1 MSAVGMTAKNVTV
14 RSLTRCSPRS
24 SSSRPPSRASGAAT
38 PTGPGTTFRLL
49 GVPVRVST
57 QVPGTLAGGELI
69 LADMNQVALGRDTAP
84 SLGVHRTLAHSDQLY
99 LRVVARYDIKPLNAA
114 GIYSITTA

>member
-57 QVPGTLAGGELI
+57 QVPGALAGGELI
-69 LADMNQVALGRDTAP
+69 LADMN
-84 SLGVHRTLAHSDQLY
+84 
-99 LRVVARYDIKPLNAA
+99 
-114 GIYSITTA
+114 